1 MRFFRNTVLSAG
13 ASALALLVVP
23 FGGAFAQVAP
33 STDLITEDVL
43 GDVREMLAAPIIVQ
57 AIRHQNRLRE
67 DVQQAEIDQLD
78 QTWRTEVD
86 FDGAQPLI
94 AAALGSPASTFLLR
108 EQASSKGLYNEIFIM
123 DEHGLNVAQSS
134 VTSDFWQGDE
144 AKYQNTFPRGSGA
157 VFVDEPE
164 FNDEFGIWVTQINM
178 TIDDNGTPVGV
189 ATIEINLTKL
199 DRRRSNGVL

>member
-78 QTWRTEVD
+78 QTWRTED
-86 FDGAQPLI
+86 
-94 AAALGSPASTFLLR
+94 
-108 EQASSKGLYNEIFIM
+108 
-123 DEHGLNVAQSS
+123 
-134 VTSDFWQGDE
+134 
-144 AKYQNTFPRGSGA
+144 
-157 VFVDEPE
+157 
-164 FNDEFGIWVTQINM
+164 
-178 TIDDNGTPVGV
+178 
-189 ATIEINLTKL
+189 
-199 DRRRSNGVL
+199 